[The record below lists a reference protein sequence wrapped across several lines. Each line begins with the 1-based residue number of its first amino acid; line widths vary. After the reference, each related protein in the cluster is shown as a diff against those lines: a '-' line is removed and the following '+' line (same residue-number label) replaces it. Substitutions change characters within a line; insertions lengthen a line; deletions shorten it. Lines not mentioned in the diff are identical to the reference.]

1 MTGHAE
7 AENLEPA
14 PMLPGL
20 EPASRLDPPLVVAA
34 RRTIA
39 AVDAA
44 GLLTERD
51 ALTCALILDL
61 SAAVAAG
68 QRSGKASAAA
78 MAAAQLLAAID
89 RLPVPEEGGGEDDPY
104 ARLARDLREAAHR
117 AGLDA

>member
-1 MTGHAE
+1 MTHE
-7 AENLEPA
+7 TPEPA

-20 EPASRLDPPLVVAA
+20 EPPASREPALVVAA

-61 SAAVAAG
+61 AEAVAAG
-68 QRSGKASAAA
+68 KRGGRASAAA

-89 RLPVPEEGGGEDDPY
+89 RLPQPPEGGDEDDDPY
-104 ARLARDLREAAHR
+104 SRLARELRDAAHA

>member
-1 MTGHAE
+1 MTTPETDQA
-7 AENLEPA
+7 A

-20 EPASRLDPPLVVAA
+20 EEPTRTEPSIVTAA

-39 AVDAA
+39 AVEAA

-61 SAAVAAG
+61 AEAVA
-68 QRSGKASAAA
+68 SGKRGGRASAAA
-78 MAAAQLLAAID
+78 MAAAQLLAAMD
-89 RLPVPEEGGGEDDPY
+89 RLPKPPEGGGADADPY
-104 ARLARDLREAAHR
+104 ARLAQDLRDAAHA

>member
-1 MTGHAE
+1 MTE
-7 AENLEPA
+7 STEPA

-20 EPASRLDPPLVVAA
+20 EPTTQREPALVVAA

-39 AVDAA
+39 AVDEA

-68 QRSGKASAAA
+68 KAFGRASAAA

-89 RLPVPEEGGGEDDPY
+89 RLPQPPEGGDDVDPY
-104 ARLARDLREAAHR
+104 ARLAQDLRDAAQR
-117 AGLDA
+117 AGMEA

>member
-1 MTGHAE
+1 MS
-7 AENLEPA
+7 PDDA
-14 PMLPGL
+14 PVIPGL
-20 EPASRLDPPLVVAA
+20 EPPKPAESDLVKAA

-68 QRSGKASAAA
+68 KSAGRASAAA

-89 RLPVPEEGGGEDDPY
+89 RLPTPPEGGEEDDPY
-104 ARLARDLREAAHR
+104 TRLARELRDAANA
-117 AGLDA
+117 AGLEA

>member
-1 MTGHAE
+1 MSE
-7 AENLEPA
+7 DA

-20 EPASRLDPPLVVAA
+20 EPPAARESAIVTAA

-61 SAAVAAG
+61 AATVDAG
-68 QRSGKASAAA
+68 KRGGRASAAA
-78 MAAAQLLAAID
+78 MAAAQLLAAMD
-89 RLPVPEEGGGEDDPY
+89 RLPTPPGGGDEDDDFS
-104 ARLARDLREAAHR
+104 RLAAELRDAAAR
-117 AGLDA
+117 AGLET